1 MTIQQLFQDLFQ
13 QKFKKLQ
20 NYFINEIDN
29 YVLWLPIFFIIGIIG
44 QFYLKYFNYKILIS
58 FLIFILCYFVNKKY
72 YYLRLINIIIIFIL
86 CGYIRTYYFVKHHT
100 YNTINYPLGFV
111 KVYGKIEKEII
122 NKTSK
127 GSYNKEIIVKVDKI
141 KQIKTNK
148 YLENI
153 PKKLKIRLKNLDTKV
168 YLSDVI
174 LTTVIFPLQDKYF
187 ESDFNFKEYMSF
199 KEIGGIGYKGEI
211 IFNKQTEKNLSF
223 KQKIDILRNNIA
235 QKIIQTRKA
244 ESTSIIAVLL
254 TGQKNLA
261 DKQAMEYMNYS
272 GLAHL
277 LSISGLHM
285 MTLIGLSIII
295 IKWLLLRTEYF
306 ALNYNIFKISAT
318 ISLIINFVYLL
329 LSGSSIS
336 AIRAYIMSV
345 ILLISIIIGRFNTSL
360 RSVMFVMF
368 IILLI
373 KPYSIFDAGFQMS
386 FMAVIGLISII
397 EYYYSYK
404 YNKDQTLTN
413 KHFSGNISQ
422 YFILGF
428 ITSLVAEC
436 ATTPFSI
443 YNFNNYS
450 FYNIFANSFLTP
462 LVSFIVL
469 PLGLISMFL
478 YIFNL
483 EWITI
488 IPASYVMDLVLYVS
502 KFITEI
508 PHSVM
513 FVRSPNLLSMF
524 LMIFGFLWFCLW
536 KEKWRHFGIVLY
548 LVGLLI
554 LPFQKE
560 FDIVIDHTDKMVIMV
575 DKDKLYVY
583 NPNKYKMKK
592 ILRKFG
598 KTKYVNIN
606 TNIKQCNKNYCT
618 TIINKNNIIIFIKD
632 NKLITINKDNLTT
645 RDNFEMK
652 IQNVY
657 ANEVIQNY

>member
-1 MTIQQLFQDLFQ
+1 M
-13 QKFKKLQ
+13 FKKLQ
-20 NYFINEIDN
+20 NYFSNERDN
-29 YVLWLPIFFIIGIIG
+29 YILWLPIFFIVGIIG
-44 QFYLKYFNYKILIS
+44 QFYFKYFDYKILIG
-58 FLIFILCYFVNKKY
+58 FIISILYYFINKQY
-72 YYLRLINIIIIFIL
+72 YYVKIINIIIIFIL
-86 CGYIRTYYFVKHHT
+86 FGYIRTHYFIKHHT
-100 YNTINYPLGFV
+100 HNTINYPLGFV
-111 KVYGKIEKEII
+111 KIYGKIETEII
-122 NKTSK
+122 NKTFTGEYS
-127 GSYNKEIIVKVDKI
+127 KEIIVKVDKI
-141 KQIKTNK
+141 KQIKNDK
-148 YLENI
+148 IINNI
-153 PKKLKIRLKNLDTKV
+153 PTKLKIRLKNVNTKV
-168 YLSDVI
+168 YLSDVV
-174 LTTVIFPLQDKYF
+174 LTATIFPLQEKYF
-187 ESDFNFKEYMSF
+187 QSDFNFKAYMSF
-199 KEIGGIGYKGEI
+199 QGIGGIGYKGDI
-211 IFNKQTEKNLSF
+211 IFNKNTEEKLSL
-223 KQKIDILRNNIA
+223 KQKIDTLRNNIS
-235 QKIIQTRKA
+235 QRIIKSRDSQ
-244 ESTSIIAVLL
+244 STGIIAVLL

-306 ALNYNIFKISAT
+306 ALNYNIFKISAI
-318 ISLIINFVYLL
+318 ISLIINFLYLL

-360 RSVMFVMF
+360 RSVMFVML
-368 IILLI
+368 IILFI
-373 KPYSIFDAGFQMS
+373 KPYSIFDVGFQMS

-488 IPASYVMDLVLYVS
+488 IPASYVMDVVLYVS
-502 KFITEI
+502 KLITEI
-508 PHSVM
+508 PKSVM
-513 FVRSPNLLSMF
+513 FVRSPNVFSMF

-560 FDIVIDHTDKMVIMV
+560 LDVVIDHTDKMIILI
-575 DKDKLYVY
+575 DNKELYVY
-583 NPNKYKMKK
+583 SPNKYKMKK

-598 KTKYVNIN
+598 KTKYININ

-618 TIINKNNIIIFIKD
+618 TVINKKNIIIFIKN
-632 NKLITINKDNLTT
+632 NKLITIDKNNLSTT
-645 RDNFEMK
+645 DNFEMK
-652 IQNVY
+652 IQNISP
-657 ANEVIQNY
+657 NNIIQNY

>member
-1 MTIQQLFQDLFQ
+1 M
-13 QKFKKLQ
+13 FKKLQ
-20 NYFINEIDN
+20 NYFSNERDN
-29 YVLWLPIFFIIGIIG
+29 YILWLPIFFIVGIIE
-44 QFYLKYFNYKILIS
+44 QFYFKYFDYKILIG
-58 FLIFILCYFVNKKY
+58 FIISILYYFINKQY
-72 YYLRLINIIIIFIL
+72 YYVKIINIIIIFIL
-86 CGYIRTYYFVKHHT
+86 FGYIRTHYFIKHHT
-100 YNTINYPLGFV
+100 HNTINYPLGFV
-111 KVYGKIEKEII
+111 KIYGKIEKEII
-122 NKTSK
+122 NKTFTGKYS
-127 GSYNKEIIVKVDKI
+127 KEIIVKVDKI
-141 KQIKTNK
+141 KQIKNDK
-148 YLENI
+148 IINNI
-153 PKKLKIRLKNLDTKV
+153 PTKLKIRLKNVNTKV
-168 YLSDVI
+168 YLSDVV
-174 LTTVIFPLQDKYF
+174 LTATIFPLQEKYF
-187 ESDFNFKEYMSF
+187 QSDFNFKEYMSF
-199 KEIGGIGYKGEI
+199 QGIGGIGYKGDI
-211 IFNKQTEKNLSF
+211 IFNKNTEEKLSL
-223 KQKIDILRNNIA
+223 KQKIDTLRNNIS
-235 QKIIQTRKA
+235 QRIIKSRDSQ
-244 ESTSIIAVLL
+244 STGIIAVLL

-306 ALNYNIFKISAT
+306 ALNYNIFKISAI
-318 ISLIINFVYLL
+318 ISLIINFLYLL

-373 KPYSIFDAGFQMS
+373 KPYSIFDVGFQMS

-404 YNKDQTLTN
+404 YNKNQTLTN
-413 KHFSGNISQ
+413 KYFSGNISQ

-488 IPASYVMDLVLYVS
+488 IPASYIMDVVLYVS
-502 KFITEI
+502 KLITEI
-508 PHSVM
+508 PKSVM
-513 FVRSPNLLSMF
+513 FVRSPNVFSMF

-560 FDIVIDHTDKMVIMV
+560 LDVVIDHTDKMIILI
-575 DKDKLYVY
+575 DNKELYVY

-598 KTKYVNIN
+598 KTKYININ

-618 TIINKNNIIIFIKD
+618 TVINKKNIIIFIKN
-632 NKLITINKDNLTT
+632 NKLITIDKNNLSTT
-645 RDNFEMK
+645 DNFEMK
-652 IQNVY
+652 IQNISS
-657 ANEVIQNY
+657 NNIIQNY